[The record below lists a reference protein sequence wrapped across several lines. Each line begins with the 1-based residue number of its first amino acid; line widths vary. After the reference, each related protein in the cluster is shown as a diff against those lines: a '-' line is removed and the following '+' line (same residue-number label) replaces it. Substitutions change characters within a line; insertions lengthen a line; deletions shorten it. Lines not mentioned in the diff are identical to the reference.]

1 MVGLF
6 WEAARPK
13 TLGAG
18 VVCVLVG
25 TAAAGSFIAWRFV
38 AAMVASVAV
47 QVAVNYANDYFD
59 AVKGV
64 DTVQRTGP
72 RRITSAG
79 LVTPGQMRLATG
91 VALGV
96 ASVPGLALAAA
107 LGPQV
112 IVVGLFCFAAALGY
126 SGGPRP
132 FASLGL
138 GEVFVFVFFG
148 IVGTVGAA
156 YVQTGHLSSLAFAV
170 AVPVGALASALL
182 LANNIRDIDTDAAA
196 GKATLAVRIGRER
209 ARAVFGGLFAAAF
222 AGTPSPWPWCHCAWS
237 GADRTA
243 RVSSRPSSGPPGCSL
258 SSASCWRWA
267 CGGRGPEDVRHPPAP
282 ALPRGDPALGRPRL
296 RSRRLGRVLALPGV
310 RAGAHPPLASG
321 GNRGRHGDVATA
333 GAVLDPRQRHRAG
346 DLRGAGPCDRHR
358 VRLYDREG
366 EGGRR

>member
-64 DTVQRTGP
+64 DTVHRTGP
-72 RRITSAG
+72 RRVTSAG

-107 LGPQV
+107 LG
-112 IVVGLFCFAAALGY
+112 Y
-126 SGGPRP
+126 SGGPKP

-156 YVQTGHLSSLAFAV
+156 YVQTGHLTALAFAV

-196 GKATLAVRIGRER
+196 GKATMAVRIGREP
-209 ARAVFGGLFAAAF
+209 ARAVFGGLFAVAF
-222 AGTPSPWPWCHCAWS
+222 AA
-237 GADRTA
+237 TA
-243 RVSSRPSSGPPGCSL
+243 ATAVGFR
-258 SSASCWRWA
+258 
-267 CGGRGPEDVRHPPAP
+267 
-282 ALPRGDPALGRPRL
+282 
-296 RSRRLGRVLALPGV
+296 
-310 RAGAHPPLASG
+310 RAGPL
-321 GNRGRHGDVATA
+321 V
-333 GAVLDPRQRHRAG
+333 
-346 DLRGAGPCDRHR
+346 
-358 VRLYDREG
+358 
-366 EGGRR
+366 

>member
-38 AAMVASVAV
+38 AAMAASVAV

-156 YVQTGHLSSLAFAV
+156 YVQTGHLTALAFAV

-196 GKATLAVRIGRER
+196 GKRTMAVRIGREP
-209 ARAVFGGLFAAAF
+209 ARAVFAGLFAVAF
-222 AGTPSPWPWCHCAWS
+222 AGTAAIALGFRRAGPLVALVALPLAVVPLRLVRSRSDGPGLIKALV
-237 GADRTA
+237 GTA
-243 RVSSRPSSGPPGCSL
+243 RLQLVFGVL
-258 SSASCWRWA
+258 
-267 CGGRGPEDVRHPPAP
+267 
-282 ALPRGDPALGRPRL
+282 LALGL
-296 RSRRLGRVLALPGV
+296 WWSW
-310 RAGAHPPLASG
+310 
-321 GNRGRHGDVATA
+321 T
-333 GAVLDPRQRHRAG
+333 
-346 DLRGAGPCDRHR
+346 
-358 VRLYDREG
+358 
-366 EGGRR
+366 

>member
-6 WEAARPK
+6 WEAARPR

-25 TAAAGSFIAWRFV
+25 TAAAGSFVAWRFA

-64 DTVQRTGP
+64 DTVHRIGP
-72 RRITSAG
+72 RRVTSAG
-79 LVTPGQMRLATG
+79 LVTPGQMRVATG

-112 IVVGLFCFAAALGY
+112 IVVGLCCFAAALGY

-156 YVQTGHLSSLAFAV
+156 YVQTGHLTALAFAV

-196 GKATLAVRIGRER
+196 GKATMAVRIGREP
-209 ARAVFGGLFAAAF
+209 ARAVFGGLFALAF
-222 AGTPSPWPWCHCAWS
+222 AATVAVALGFRRS
-237 GADRTA
+237 GPLVALVALPLALAPLRLIRSRSDGPGLIKALVGTA
-243 RVSSRPSSGPPGCSL
+243 RLQLVFGIL
-258 SSASCWRWA
+258 
-267 CGGRGPEDVRHPPAP
+267 
-282 ALPRGDPALGRPRL
+282 LALGL
-296 RSRRLGRVLALPGV
+296 WWSW
-310 RAGAHPPLASG
+310 
-321 GNRGRHGDVATA
+321 T
-333 GAVLDPRQRHRAG
+333 
-346 DLRGAGPCDRHR
+346 
-358 VRLYDREG
+358 
-366 EGGRR
+366 

>member
-1 MVGLF
+1 VGKPGVVGLF

-59 AVKGV
+59 AVKGI
-64 DTVQRTGP
+64 DTVHRTGP
-72 RRITSAG
+72 RRVTSAG

-96 ASVPGLALAAA
+96 ASVPGLALATA

-148 IVGTVGAA
+148 IIGTVGAA
-156 YVQTGHLSSLAFAV
+156 YVQTGHLTALAFAV

-196 GKATLAVRIGRER
+196 GKRTMAVRIGREP
-209 ARAVFGGLFAAAF
+209 ARAVFGGLFAVAF
-222 AGTPSPWPWCHCAWS
+222 AGTAAIALGFRRAGPLVALVALPLALVPLRLVRSRSDGPGLIKALV
-237 GADRTA
+237 GTA
-243 RVSSRPSSGPPGCSL
+243 RLQLVFGVL
-258 SSASCWRWA
+258 
-267 CGGRGPEDVRHPPAP
+267 
-282 ALPRGDPALGRPRL
+282 LALGL
-296 RSRRLGRVLALPGV
+296 WWSW
-310 RAGAHPPLASG
+310 
-321 GNRGRHGDVATA
+321 T
-333 GAVLDPRQRHRAG
+333 
-346 DLRGAGPCDRHR
+346 
-358 VRLYDREG
+358 
-366 EGGRR
+366 

>member
-64 DTVQRTGP
+64 DTVHRTGP
-72 RRITSAG
+72 RRVTSAG

-138 GEVFVFVFFG
+138 GEVFVFAFFG

-156 YVQTGHLSSLAFAV
+156 YVQTGHLTALAFAV
-170 AVPVGALASALL
+170 AMPVGALASALL
-182 LANNIRDIDTDAAA
+182 LVNNIRDIDTDAAA
-196 GKATLAVRIGRER
+196 GKRTMAVRIGREP
-209 ARAVFGGLFAAAF
+209 ARAVFGGLFAVAF
-222 AGTPSPWPWCHCAWS
+222 AATAATAVGVRRAGPLVALVALPLALGPLRLVRSRSDGPGLIKALV
-237 GADRTA
+237 GTA
-243 RVSSRPSSGPPGCSL
+243 RLQLVFGVL
-258 SSASCWRWA
+258 
-267 CGGRGPEDVRHPPAP
+267 
-282 ALPRGDPALGRPRL
+282 LALGL
-296 RSRRLGRVLALPGV
+296 WWSW
-310 RAGAHPPLASG
+310 
-321 GNRGRHGDVATA
+321 T
-333 GAVLDPRQRHRAG
+333 
-346 DLRGAGPCDRHR
+346 
-358 VRLYDREG
+358 
-366 EGGRR
+366 

>member
-72 RRITSAG
+72 RRVTSAG

-138 GEVFVFVFFG
+138 GEVFVFAFFG

-156 YVQTGHLSSLAFAV
+156 YVQSGHLTALAFAV

-196 GKATLAVRIGRER
+196 GKRTMPVRIGREP

-222 AGTPSPWPWCHCAWS
+222 AGTAAIALGFRRAGPLVALVALPLAVVPLRLVRSRSDGPGLIKALI
-237 GADRTA
+237 GTA
-243 RVSSRPSSGPPGCSL
+243 RLQLVFGVL
-258 SSASCWRWA
+258 
-267 CGGRGPEDVRHPPAP
+267 
-282 ALPRGDPALGRPRL
+282 LALGL
-296 RSRRLGRVLALPGV
+296 WWSW
-310 RAGAHPPLASG
+310 
-321 GNRGRHGDVATA
+321 T
-333 GAVLDPRQRHRAG
+333 
-346 DLRGAGPCDRHR
+346 
-358 VRLYDREG
+358 
-366 EGGRR
+366 

>member
-64 DTVQRTGP
+64 DTVHRTGP
-72 RRITSAG
+72 RRVTSAG

-126 SGGPRP
+126 SGGPKP

-156 YVQTGHLSSLAFAV
+156 YVQTGHLTALAFAV

-182 LANNIRDIDTDAAA
+182 LANNIRDVDTDAAA
-196 GKATLAVRIGRER
+196 GKATLAVRIGREP
-209 ARAVFGGLFAAAF
+209 ARAVFGGLFAVAF
-222 AGTPSPWPWCHCAWS
+222 AA
-237 GADRTA
+237 TA
-243 RVSSRPSSGPPGCSL
+243 ATAVGFRRAGPLVALVALPLALGPLRLVSSRSDGPGL
-258 SSASCWRWA
+258 IK
-267 CGGRGPEDVRHPPAP
+267 
-282 ALPRGDPALGRPRL
+282 ALVGTARLQLVFGVLLALGL
-296 RSRRLGRVLALPGV
+296 WWSW
-310 RAGAHPPLASG
+310 
-321 GNRGRHGDVATA
+321 T
-333 GAVLDPRQRHRAG
+333 
-346 DLRGAGPCDRHR
+346 
-358 VRLYDREG
+358 
-366 EGGRR
+366 

>member
-59 AVKGV
+59 AVKGI
-64 DTVQRTGP
+64 DTVHRTGP
-72 RRITSAG
+72 RRVTSAG

-126 SGGPRP
+126 SGGPKP

-156 YVQTGHLSSLAFAV
+156 YVQTGHLTALAFAV

-196 GKATLAVRIGRER
+196 GKATMAVRIGREPS
-209 ARAVFGGLFAAAF
+209 RAVFGGLFAVAF
-222 AGTPSPWPWCHCAWS
+222 AATAATAVGFRRAGPLVALVALPLALAPLRLVRSRSDGPGLIKALV
-237 GADRTA
+237 GTA
-243 RVSSRPSSGPPGCSL
+243 RLQLVFGVL
-258 SSASCWRWA
+258 
-267 CGGRGPEDVRHPPAP
+267 
-282 ALPRGDPALGRPRL
+282 LALGL
-296 RSRRLGRVLALPGV
+296 WWSW
-310 RAGAHPPLASG
+310 
-321 GNRGRHGDVATA
+321 T
-333 GAVLDPRQRHRAG
+333 
-346 DLRGAGPCDRHR
+346 
-358 VRLYDREG
+358 
-366 EGGRR
+366 